1 MCKNSLI
8 GEKMLKL
15 LAIFTGG
22 GIGAVLRFL
31 VGFLCKNHNLTLPI
45 ATFFVNIIGSFI
57 IGFVLAYSVLKTDFS
72 PTTKLFLTVGF
83 CGGLT
88 TFSTFSVECL
98 DYLASGKIIEFFIYT
113 LLSVAVCVV
122 AAGLGAYGAK
132 LL

>member
-1 MCKNSLI
+1 
-8 GEKMLKL
+8 MLKL

-88 TFSTFSVECL
+88 TFSTFSAECL